1 MLYSVVSRLD
11 HGGYRCEQEAMDLSA
26 ALWLTRQR
34 AQQTQRRHYVVDRQG
49 RLVEIVHPH

>member
-26 ALWLTRQR
+26 AIWLTRQR